1 MPGLQPFGASV
12 YCGEHMLISV
22 PFLNLLLLFFFLG
35 SNQIHGLLVTGAL
48 LDQCSSAAPQRAPP
62 ASKEDL
68 QPQCAAVDTVQKW
81 VQAHVTEPHFCSAS
95 TFHSLLPD
103 HAEHPGVLPVLL
115 GAGHCTAL
123 QLFAM
128 DMNELL
134 MQYADGGRNC
144 TLDLKR

>member
-1 MPGLQPFGASV
+1 MAGLWPFGASV
-12 YCGEHMLISV
+12 YCGKRVHFSSIFISS
-22 PFLNLLLLFFFLG
+22 FFCFVLLG

-68 QPQCAAVDTVQKW
+68 QPQCTDADTVQKW
-81 VQAHVTEPHFCSAS
+81 LQAHATKPHHCSAS
-95 TFHSLLPD
+95 TFVSLLPD
-103 HAEHPGVLPVLL
+103 HKDHPGVLPVLL
-115 GAGHCTAL
+115 GAGPCNAL

-134 MQYADGGRNC
+134 MQKC
-144 TLDLKR
+144 QWW